1 MFSVEF
7 LPSSQSILNDLGINL
22 DTLKHSQLSR
32 WQKVQYRAVI
42 NWLTKYKPLPNA
54 SNLDKVRG
62 CLEAFH
68 HLCELESWEKASKIF
83 ALKLNNRQNVELHL
97 QLGTWGYYEEQ
108 IELYKTLLGKME
120 SSVDIVCFNGLG
132 KASTL
137 LGNYN
142 QALTYYNQ
150 GIVIGTT
157 LKDHQLIAD
166 IFNNISANYRFL
178 SDY

>member
-1 MFSVEF
+1 M
-7 LPSSQSILNDLGINL
+7 LNDLGISL

-32 WQKVQYRAVI
+32 WQKAQYRAAI

-68 HLCELESWEKASKIF
+68 HLCELKSWEKAIKIF
-83 ALKLNNRQNVELHL
+83 ALNLNINENVELHL

-108 IELYKTLLGKME
+108 IELYKVLLGKIE
-120 SSVDIVCFNGLG
+120 DSVDIVSLVGLG
-132 KASTL
+132 KANTL

-142 QALTYYNQ
+142 QSFSYYIQ
-150 GIVIGTT
+150 GIVI
-157 LKDHQLIAD
+157 
-166 IFNNISANYRFL
+166 N
-178 SDY
+178 